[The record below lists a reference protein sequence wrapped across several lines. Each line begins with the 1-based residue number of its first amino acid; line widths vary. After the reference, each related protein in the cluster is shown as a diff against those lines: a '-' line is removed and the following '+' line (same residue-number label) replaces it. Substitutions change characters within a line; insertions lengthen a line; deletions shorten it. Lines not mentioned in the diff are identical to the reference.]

1 MNEGKTG
8 NNLFTWNVILQIILF
23 IQIFLL
29 FTELDSPEELEKK
42 RICRIIT
49 RDFPQYFAVVSR
61 IKQDSHLIGPEGG
74 VLSSTLV
81 PQVQAVFPE
90 GALTKKIRVGLQVRA
105 VHTSCVKVQCYGNR
119 WSHVPAHC
127 TWSQAQPIDIE
138 VVRKILGNKATF
150 SSIVTLE
157 PRRRKFHKPI
167 TMTIPIPKSSN
178 SDGTSGVYSGETPTL
193 RLLCSITG
201 TYGE

>member
-1 MNEGKTG
+1 PCFPV
-8 NNLFTWNVILQIILF
+8 LPLVRPP
-23 IQIFLL
+23 
-29 FTELDSPEELEKK
+29 ELDSPEELEKK

-61 IKQDSHLIGPEGG
+61 IKQDSQLIGPEGG

-90 GALTKKIRVGLQVRA
+90 GALTKKIRVGLQ
-105 VHTSCVKVQCYGNR
+105 
-119 WSHVPAHC
+119 
-127 TWSQAQPIDIE
+127 AQPISIDL
-138 VVRKILGNKATF
+138 VKRILGNKATF
-150 SSIVTLE
+150 SPIVTLE

-167 TMTIPIPKSSN
+167 TMTIPVPKSSTN
-178 SDGTSGVYSGETPTL
+178 DGTANVFGGDTPTL

-201 TYGE
+201 GTTPAQWEDITGSTPLTFINQCVSFTTNVSAR

>member
-1 MNEGKTG
+1 M
-8 NNLFTWNVILQIILF
+8 
-23 IQIFLL
+23 
-29 FTELDSPEELEKK
+29 
-42 RICRIIT
+42 
-49 RDFPQYFAVVSR
+49 VSR

-90 GALTKKIRVGLQVRA
+90 GALTKKIRVGLQVFSCFEKLLEGSHPRFLSNYRA
-105 VHTSCVKVQCYGNR
+105 L
-119 WSHVPAHC
+119 W
-127 TWSQAQPIDIE
+127 QAQPIDGD
-138 VVRKILGNKATF
+138 VVKKILGNKAAF
-150 SSIVTLE
+150 SAIVTLE

-178 SDGTSGVYSGETPTL
+178 TEGPTSEFSGETPTL

-201 TYGE
+201 KYHRDLNKQRAY